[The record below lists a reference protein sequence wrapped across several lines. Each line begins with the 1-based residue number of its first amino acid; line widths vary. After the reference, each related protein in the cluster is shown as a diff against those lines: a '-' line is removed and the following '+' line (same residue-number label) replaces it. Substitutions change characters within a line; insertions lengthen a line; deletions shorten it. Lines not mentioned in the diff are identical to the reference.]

1 MPKYS
6 RGSSHVNKRLQPSDA
21 GRKAGLKLTV
31 GPLSKRLSMETRMRV
46 LGLALAG
53 TLASLAPIVAHGG
66 PPEGWRRAAPMGPP
80 SAIVQIWDGRGSVS
94 WHHAAPNGFGEGWHF
109 NAGRVTPWNNRW
121 CPPHWGPNRFFG
133 GSGFYG
139 GPAVPTYWVW
149 GPRGG
154 AFDYPDLF
162 ALIPGSNNP

>member
-53 TLASLAPIVAHGG
+53 TFASLAPIVAHGG

-80 SAIVQIWDGRGSVS
+80 FRHRSNMGRERLRKLAS
-94 WHHAAPNGFGEGWHF
+94 
-109 NAGRVTPWNNRW
+109 R
-121 CPPHWGPNRFFG
+121 GPQWF
-133 GSGFYG
+133 
-139 GPAVPTYWVW
+139 W
-149 GPRGG
+149 RGL
-154 AFDYPDLF
+154 AF
-162 ALIPGSNNP
+162 